1 MTLYSYHVSQEQFDP
16 RELLDLVRHAEAAG
30 FDAAFSSD
38 HLQPWAPQQGHSAFT
53 WAWLGAAL
61 QATQR
66 LNFGTI
72 TVPGGWRYQPVVLA
86 QAVATLACMYPGR
99 LPWIALGSGQAMN
112 EAVAGGDWPVKA
124 ERNRRLFEGA
134 RAMRALLDGERVS
147 IEGPPA
153 VADGRL
159 WCVPP
164 QRPRLVGAALS
175 EDTARWMG
183 GWAEGLLTTAADLA
197 TVRRIVTAFHE
208 GGGGDR
214 PVHVKLNIS
223 WAPSDA
229 EAVRQAWDQWRFN
242 GAPDT
247 AEVRQP
253 EGFDAAT
260 RRFTH
265 DDIRRQ
271 VFVSHELEAHVRH
284 LQACVSLGVASIDL
298 HNVGLNQREFLDAFG
313 REVLPALR
321 VAGRAHPTNSQGR

>member
-1 MTLYSYHVSQEQFDP
+1 MTLYSYHVSQEQFGP
-16 RELLDLVRHAEAAG
+16 RELLELVRHAEAAG

-66 LNFGTI
+66 LSLATI

-99 LPWIALGSGQAMN
+99 VPWIALGSGQALN
-112 EAVAGGDWPVKA
+112 EAVAGGDWPAKA
-124 ERNRRLFEGA
+124 QRNRRLLEGA
-134 RAMRALLDGERVS
+134 QAMRALLDGQRVS
-147 IEGPPA
+147 IDGPPT

-164 QRPRLVGAALS
+164 KRPRLVGAALS
-175 EDTARWMG
+175 EDTAHWMG
-183 GWAEGLLTTAADLA
+183 AWAEGLLTTAADLDS
-197 TVRRIVTAFHE
+197 VRRIVAAFRE

-214 PVHVKLNIS
+214 PVHVKLNVS

-229 EAVRQAWDQWRFN
+229 EAVQQALDQWRFN
-242 GAPDT
+242 GAPDS

-253 EGFDAAT
+253 EEFDAAT
-260 RRFTH
+260 RHFTH

-271 VFVSHELEAHVRH
+271 VFVSHELQAHVRH
-284 LQACVSLGVASIDL
+284 LQACAALGVASIDI

-321 VAGRAHPTNSQGR
+321 AQGQIRRETPRC